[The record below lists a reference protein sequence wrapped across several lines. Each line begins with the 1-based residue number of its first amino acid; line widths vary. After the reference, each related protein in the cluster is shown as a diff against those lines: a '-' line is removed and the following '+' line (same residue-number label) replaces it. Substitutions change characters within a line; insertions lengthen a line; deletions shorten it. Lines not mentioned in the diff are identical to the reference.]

1 MQFDATL
8 PNTSLRNIPAI
19 ASTAESLGFGAVWAA
34 ETQHDPLLAAVLTA
48 EHTSR
53 IQFGTAIAVAF
64 SRSPATLAYT
74 AWDLAEAS
82 GGRFILGLGTQV
94 KAHIQRRFG
103 MEWPESVIGKFREQI
118 QAIRAFWNT
127 WQTGERLN
135 FRGRHYKLTLMT
147 PFFSPGPI
155 EHPDIPIYVA
165 GVNPGL
171 AGLAGELADGFHV
184 HPLHSL
190 RYLREVLRPAIQAG
204 ARKVNRSTAE
214 IKLVAPVFVV
224 TSPQEEAEVRRQI
237 AFYASTPSYRSV
249 LALHGWDEL
258 GQQLSSRAARGQ
270 WDAMPAL
277 ISDEMLA
284 TFAVPATPETL
295 AEALEERY
303 QGLVDRITPYVPF
316 VPGERDEF
324 WRKLLQ

>member
-1 MQFDATL
+1 MKTDFY
-8 PNTSLRNIPAI
+8 IPPGPVRYVSGMA
-19 ASTAESLGFGAVWAA
+19 ARAERLGYDGLFTADTA
-34 ETQHDPLLAAVLTA
+34 HDPFLPLVVAASET
-48 EHTSR
+48 ES
-53 IQFGTAIAVAF
+53 IQLGTAIAVAF